1 VLEVTDSFCPWNE
14 GAYRL
19 DGSQTSESADLRLD
33 VADLA
38 AVYLGGFTFG
48 EFLRAGRVEEVVD
61 DAVARADGLF
71 RTERA
76 PWCPE
81 IF

>member
-1 VLEVTDSFCPWNE
+1 MEAAE
-14 GAYRL
+14 
-19 DGSQTSESADLRLD
+19 LRLD

-38 AVYLGGFTFG
+38 TVYLGGFTFAQ
-48 EFLRAGRVEEVVD
+48 LQRAGRVEELSEG
-61 DAVARADGLF
+61 AIARAGAAF
-71 RTERA
+71 RTDRA